1 MLETG
6 LLRQAFFA
14 LKGATFSSVYSGKA
28 CSLWCRMT
36 STSSPA
42 ETPDHS
48 NPHYLRAVSG
58 MAQRSCVVAQSA
70 IYNDNGIKLIEKGGR
85 ISSQLYDRLVEHRL
99 REPIENQ
106 LAVENAVNTQ
116 ALLGSARELAE
127 SDPLAVLLVKAL
139 GSIAPLLE
147 PLRSLPLPAPVAF
160 KLTVMRE
167 ERPMLFKHS
176 MLMALV
182 SLFLG
187 IREGLDARLRVSL
200 AAAAL
205 LHDVGM
211 LHMDPVWFDNE
222 KKITGADR
230 RHLVVHPV
238 TAMLMVRDAKVY
250 TRAVELAVLEHH
262 ERMDGTGYPRG
273 LQGVQISQL
282 GRILLLAEVVS
293 AFYEKF
299 TEHPA
304 RQLSL
309 MLRLHH
315 QKFPAELVVHLLSL
329 LQSVQVSAT
338 ELPENFGSNAERRM
352 DMLTQAVERWES
364 TLLSAPVHLRTTATG
379 GDQNALAFLDKRVR
393 TLEKTLAEAGMHPLQ
408 LTRSYLEQFQQDADG
423 MAELEFV
430 GREAL
435 WQLRSIAN
443 ACLRRWPLLPAQGD
457 PTPETVTDAAV
468 VQWCSWV
475 LQQE

>member
-1 MLETG
+1 
-6 LLRQAFFA
+6 
-14 LKGATFSSVYSGKA
+14 
-28 CSLWCRMT
+28 MT

-42 ETPDHS
+42 ETPDYS
-48 NPHYLRAVSG
+48 NPHYLRAVSSL
-58 MAQRSCVVAQSA
+58 AQRSCVVAQSA
-70 IYNDNGIKLIEKGGR
+70 IYTDNGIKLIDKGGR
-85 ISSQLYDRLVEHRL
+85 ISSHLYDRLVQHHL

-106 LAVENAVNTQ
+106 LAVDNAVNTQ
-116 ALLGSARELAE
+116 TLLDSARELAE
-127 SDPLAVLLVKAL
+127 SDPLARLLVKAL
-139 GSIAPLLE
+139 GSLGQMLE

-167 ERPMLFKHS
+167 ERPVLFKHS
-176 MLMALV
+176 VLMALV

-187 IREGLDARLRVSL
+187 IKTGLDARSRVSL

-211 LHMDPVWFDNE
+211 LHMDPVWFDSE

-250 TRAVELAVLEHH
+250 SRAVEIAVLEHH
-262 ERMDGTGYPRG
+262 ERMDGTGYPRSLSG
-273 LQGVQISQL
+273 MQISQF
-282 GRILLLAEVVS
+282 GRILMLAEVAS

-309 MLRLHH
+309 MLRLNHH
-315 QKFPAELVVHLLSL
+315 KFPAELVVHLLAL
-329 LQSVQVSAT
+329 LQSVEASTT
-338 ELPENFGSNAERRM
+338 ELAENFGSNAERHLEV
-352 DMLTQAVERWES
+352 LTQALERWKS
-364 TLLSAPVHLRTTATG
+364 TLLSVPVLLPSTVTE
-379 GDQNALAFLDKRVR
+379 GDDNALGFLDKRVR

-408 LTRSYLEQFQQDADG
+408 QTKSYLEQLQQDADG
-423 MAELEFV
+423 MAELAFV

-443 ACLRRWPLLPAQGD
+443 ACLRRWPLMPAQD
-457 PTPETVTDAAV
+457 DLAPETARDTAV
-468 VQWCSWV
+468 AQWCSWV
-475 LQQE
+475 LQQA